1 MLILTRYHIWMTKTP
16 ALQVQ
21 DLIDRISRLAAAD
34 DWADDLNPTQMT
46 ALTYLARANR
56 FSRSPSQVADFLAVT
71 RGTASQTLKA
81 LMRKGL
87 IDETRSEEDRRWL
100 SYSITEAGRAP
111 LARSTAID
119 DALKHMRSAEIS
131 TLVNELENLVR
142 NALQARGKR
151 SFGLCG
157 SCRHHESKTRGG
169 FCTLLKVDL
178 NPEES
183 EQICHEHEASA

>member
-1 MLILTRYHIWMTKTP
+1 MTQTP
-16 ALQVQ
+16 ALQIQ
-21 DLIDRISRLAAAD
+21 DLIDRISRLVAAD

-87 IDETRSEEDRRWL
+87 IEEMRSEEDRRWL
-100 SYSITEAGRAP
+100 TYSVTEAGRTP

-119 DALKHMRSAEIS
+119 DAIKRMRSAEVS
-131 TLVNELENLVR
+131 TLANELENLVR
-142 NALQARGKR
+142 NVLQARGKR
-151 SFGLCG
+151 SFGLCL
-157 SCRHHESKTRGG
+157 SCRHHEPSAHGG
-169 FCTLLKVDL
+169 YCALLKIDL
-178 NPEES
+178 NPIES
-183 EQICHEHEASA
+183 QQICHEHEPAA